1 MMEHDKLHLIACHI
15 ASFIVNERPTDA
27 INAVES
33 KNIKSLLTKADIK
46 RGLLLANIPVIKDK
60 DTVKYIED
68 SKYFEEVFKNQL
80 STIVKNI
87 KLYG

>member
-15 ASFIVNERPTDA
+15 ASFIANENPADA
-27 INAVES
+27 ISAVES
-33 KNIKSLLTKADIK
+33 KNIKSLLTKTVIK
-46 RGLLLANIPVIKDK
+46 RGLLLANIPVIKDD
-60 DTVKYIED
+60 DTIKYIED

>member
-15 ASFIVNERPTDA
+15 ASFIANENPADA
-27 INAVES
+27 ISTVES
-33 KNIKSLLTKADIK
+33 KNIKSLLTKTVIK
-46 RGLLLANIPVIKDK
+46 RGLLLANIPVIKDNE
-60 DTVKYIED
+60 TIKYIED

>member
-15 ASFIVNERPTDA
+15 ASFIANENPVDA
-27 INAVES
+27 ISAVES
-33 KNIKSLLTKADIK
+33 KNIKPLLTKTVIK
-46 RGLLLANIPVIKDK
+46 RGLLLANIPVIKDD
-60 DTVKYIED
+60 DTIKYIED

>member
-15 ASFIVNERPTDA
+15 ASFIANENLADV
-27 INAVES
+27 ISAVES
-33 KNIKSLLTKADIK
+33 KNIKSLLTKTVIK
-46 RGLLLANIPVIKDK
+46 RGLLLANIPVIKDD
-60 DTVKYIED
+60 DTIKYIED

>member
-15 ASFIVNERPTDA
+15 VSFITNEKPADA
-27 INAVES
+27 IHTVES
-33 KNIKSLLTKADIK
+33 KNVKSLLTKAVIK
-46 RGLLLANIPVIKDK
+46 RGLLLANIPVVKD
-60 DTVKYIED
+60 DDAIKYIED

>member
-1 MMEHDKLHLIACHI
+1 MMEYDKLHLIACHI
-15 ASFIVNERPTDA
+15 VSFIVNERPADA
-27 INAVES
+27 IAAVES
-33 KNIKSLLTKADIK
+33 K
-46 RGLLLANIPVIKDK
+46 RGLLLANIPVVKDN
-60 DTVKYIED
+60 DTIKYIED

>member
-1 MMEHDKLHLIACHI
+1 MEHDKLHLIACHI
-15 ASFIVNERPTDA
+15 ASFIANENPVDA
-27 INAVES
+27 ISAVES
-33 KNIKSLLTKADIK
+33 KNIKSLLTKTVIK
-46 RGLLLANIPVIKDK
+46 RGLLLANIPVIKDNE
-60 DTVKYIED
+60 TIKYIED

>member
-1 MMEHDKLHLIACHI
+1 MMENDKLHLIACHI
-15 ASFIVNERPTDA
+15 ASFIANENPADA
-27 INAVES
+27 ISAVES
-33 KNIKSLLTKADIK
+33 KNVKSLLNKAIIK
-46 RGLLLANIPVIKDK
+46 RGLLLANIPVVKDA
-60 DTVKYIED
+60 DTIRYIED

>member
-1 MMEHDKLHLIACHI
+1 MMEYDKLHLIACHI
-15 ASFIVNERPTDA
+15 ASFIANEKPADA
-27 INAVES
+27 ISAVES
-33 KNIKSLLTKADIK
+33 KNVKSLLTKTVIK
-46 RGLLLANIPVIKDK
+46 RGLLLANIPVVKD
-60 DTVKYIED
+60 DDAIKYIED

>member
-15 ASFIVNERPTDA
+15 ASFIANENPSDA
-27 INAVES
+27 ISAVES
-33 KNIKSLLTKADIK
+33 KNIKSLLTKTVIK
-46 RGLLLANIPVIKDK
+46 RGLLLANIPVIKDNE
-60 DTVKYIED
+60 TIKYIED

>member
-15 ASFIVNERPTDA
+15 ASFIANENPADA
-27 INAVES
+27 ISAVES
-33 KNIKSLLTKADIK
+33 KNIKSLLTKTVIK
-46 RGLLLANIPVIKDK
+46 RGLLLANIPVIKDNE
-60 DTVKYIED
+60 TIKYIED
-68 SKYFEEVFKNQL
+68 SKYYEEVFKNQL

>member
-15 ASFIVNERPTDA
+15 ASFIANENPVDA
-27 INAVES
+27 ISAVES
-33 KNIKSLLTKADIK
+33 KNIKSLLTKTVIK
-46 RGLLLANIPVIKDK
+46 RGLLLANIPVIKDNE
-60 DTVKYIED
+60 TIKYIED